1 MPCAKKI
8 LCVTDLRHA
17 EYYGM
22 LDTFDMLYQKS
33 KDGFEFKKLMPLV
46 LSRNNILL
54 AYRNIKANAGSMTA
68 GTDRK
73 SIDDIRRFSPEVVV
87 EKVRKIV
94 TGSEH
99 GYRPKP
105 VRRKEI
111 PKPNGKMRPLGIP
124 CIWDRLI
131 QQCFKQILEPICEAK
146 FSNNSYG
153 FRPER
158 SVEDAISRT
167 YSLIQNSHL
176 HYVLEF
182 DVKGFFDNVN
192 HSKLLR
198 QLWTMGIQ
206 DKQVL
211 FVIKRMLKAP
221 VRLEDGT
228 MEFPDRGTP
237 QGGIIS
243 PLLANVVLNE
253 LDHWVDSQWQE
264 HPLVKQYSRW
274 RTIRNKPVFDR
285 SHGYRKMRTTNLKE
299 MYIIRYAD
307 DFRIFCRHKTEAE
320 SAMLAVTEWLEE
332 RLKLEVSSE
341 KTRIV
346 NVRKRYSEFLGFKI
360 GTQWKRNRYLIKS
373 HISDKRL
380 SALEEKLV
388 TQAKHIT
395 KPTEGRNLTQEIGLY
410 DVMVLGLQN
419 YYRIAT
425 CVSLDLRKVHR
436 RVMFVL
442 TNRLRTE
449 RGELLKKDG
458 GTMSPF
464 EKERY
469 GDSAMVRFVDGSER
483 MIYPVAYIK
492 YKTAIAVSPD
502 VCRFTP
508 VGRSKIHRTLD
519 IDQTLLSSLREER
532 IYNRSIEFFD
542 CRLSRL
548 SGQRCR
554 CSICGEPFQNP
565 EEIYGYYMNPLA
577 LGGIDRYR
585 NITLINKKYL
595 SLLTSDDP
603 NTIASELKRLK
614 IDDNTAVKINKMRT
628 LSQRFVF

>member
-1 MPCAKKI
+1 MPHAKKN

-17 EYYGM
+17 ECYGM

-33 KDGFEFKKLMPLV
+33 KENCEFKKLMPLV

-54 AYRNIKANAGSMTA
+54 AYRNIKANTGSMTA

-73 SIDDIRRFSPEVVV
+73 SIEDIRKHSPEEVV

-111 PKPNGKMRPLGIP
+111 PKPNGKTRPLGIP

-131 QQCFKQILEPICEAK
+131 QQCFKQILEPVCEAK

-176 HYVLEF
+176 HYVVEF
-182 DVKGFFDNVN
+182 DIKGFFDNVN
-192 HSKLLR
+192 HSKLLK
-198 QLWTMGIQ
+198 QLWTLGIH

-228 MEFPDRGTP
+228 MVFPDKGTP

-264 HPLVKQYSRW
+264 HPLGLQYSKW
-274 RTIRNKPVFDR
+274 RTLRNKPVLDR
-285 SHGYRKMRTTNLKE
+285 SHGYRKMRSTNLKE

-307 DFRIFCRHKTEAE
+307 DFRIFCRNRSVAE
-320 SAMLAVTEWLEE
+320 STMCAVTEWLKD
-332 RLKLEVSSE
+332 RLKLEVSPE

-346 NVRKRYSEFLGFKI
+346 NVRKRYSDFLGFKI
-360 GTQWKRNRYLIKS
+360 GTQWKRNRYLVKS

-395 KPTEGRNLTQEIGLY
+395 KPTDGRNLTQEIGLY
-410 DVMVLGLQN
+410 DTMVLGIQN

-436 RVMFVL
+436 RVMTVL

-449 RGELLKKDG
+449 RGELIKKDG
-458 GTMSPF
+458 GEMSAF

-469 GDSAMVRFVDGSER
+469 GDSAMVRFVDGSDR
-483 MIYPVAYIK
+483 MIYPIAYIK
-492 YKTAIAVSPD
+492 YKTAIAISPD

-508 VGRSKIHRTLD
+508 LGRSRIHRTLD
-519 IDQTLLSSLREER
+519 TDRALLSALREER
-532 IYNRSIEFFD
+532 VYYRSIEYFD

-548 SGQRCR
+548 TGQRCR
-554 CSICGEPFQNP
+554 CSICGEPFQTSKDV
-565 EEIYGYYMNPLA
+565 YGYYNIPLT
-577 LGGIDRYR
+577 LGGVDRYR

-595 SLLTSDDP
+595 PLLVADDP
-603 NTIASELKRLK
+603 NIIISELKRLK
-614 IDDNTAVKINKMRT
+614 IDDLTSSKINNLRS
-628 LSQRFVF
+628 LSQRFTF

>member
-1 MPCAKKI
+1 M
-8 LCVTDLRHA
+8 
-17 EYYGM
+17 
-22 LDTFDMLYQKS
+22 
-33 KDGFEFKKLMPLV
+33 
-46 LSRNNILL
+46 
-54 AYRNIKANAGSMTA
+54 
-68 GTDRK
+68 
-73 SIDDIRRFSPEVVV
+73 
-87 EKVRKIV
+87 
-94 TGSEH
+94 
-99 GYRPKP
+99 
-105 VRRKEI
+105 
-111 PKPNGKMRPLGIP
+111 
-124 CIWDRLI
+124 
-131 QQCFKQILEPICEAK
+131 
-146 FSNNSYG
+146 
-153 FRPER
+153 
-158 SVEDAISRT
+158 
-167 YSLIQNSHL
+167 
-176 HYVLEF
+176 
-182 DVKGFFDNVN
+182 
-192 HSKLLR
+192 
-198 QLWTMGIQ
+198 
-206 DKQVL
+206 
-211 FVIKRMLKAP
+211 
-221 VRLEDGT
+221 
-228 MEFPDRGTP
+228 
-237 QGGIIS
+237 
-243 PLLANVVLNE
+243 
-253 LDHWVDSQWQE
+253 
-264 HPLVKQYSRW
+264 
-274 RTIRNKPVFDR
+274 
-285 SHGYRKMRTTNLKE
+285 
-299 MYIIRYAD
+299 
-307 DFRIFCRHKTEAE
+307 
-320 SAMLAVTEWLEE
+320 
-332 RLKLEVSSE
+332 
-341 KTRIV
+341 
-346 NVRKRYSEFLGFKI
+346 
-360 GTQWKRNRYLIKS
+360 
-373 HISDKRL
+373 
-380 SALEEKLV
+380 EEKLV

-395 KPTEGRNLTQEIGLY
+395 RPTEGRNLTQEIGLY
-410 DVMVLGLQN
+410 DVMVLGIQN

-565 EEIYGYYMNPLA
+565 EEIYGYYMNPLV

-614 IDDNTAVKINKMRT
+614 IDDKTALKINKMRT